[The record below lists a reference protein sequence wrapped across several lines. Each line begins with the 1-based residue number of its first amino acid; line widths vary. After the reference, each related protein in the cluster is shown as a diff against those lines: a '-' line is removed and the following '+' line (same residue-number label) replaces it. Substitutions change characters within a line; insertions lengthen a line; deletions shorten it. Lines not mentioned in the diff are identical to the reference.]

1 MYAGLVPAILGVIA
15 MYAFI
20 EHLFLETG
28 FPVHVC
34 LLFAGIAVFIMCL
47 KQDG

>member
-1 MYAGLVPAILGVIA
+1 MYG
-15 MYAFI
+15 FI

-34 LLFAGIAVFIMCL
+34 LAAAVIFGL
-47 KQDG
+47 WVLVKEN